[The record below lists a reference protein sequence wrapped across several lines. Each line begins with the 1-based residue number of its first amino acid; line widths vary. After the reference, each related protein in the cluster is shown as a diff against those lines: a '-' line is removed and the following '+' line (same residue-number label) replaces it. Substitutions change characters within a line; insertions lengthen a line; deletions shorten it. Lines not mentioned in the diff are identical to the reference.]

1 MSSLRFFLDL
11 LQFIDSSARELGVDG
26 LTESDRQVLNTLW
39 KVADHNSGEAS
50 LSYERFMDNEIEAG
64 SVSRSQF
71 FKSLKKLEES
81 NLISRVAGP
90 RSSSYRLNIES

>member
-11 LQFIDSSARELGVDG
+11 IRLIDSTARELGVDG

-39 KVADHNSGEAS
+39 KVADQKSGEAS
-50 LSYERFMDNEIEAG
+50 LSYERFVDNEVEVG

-71 FKSLKKLEES
+71 FKSLKKLEDS
-81 NLISRVAGP
+81 KLISRVEGP
-90 RSSSYRLNIES
+90 RSSRYRLNLET